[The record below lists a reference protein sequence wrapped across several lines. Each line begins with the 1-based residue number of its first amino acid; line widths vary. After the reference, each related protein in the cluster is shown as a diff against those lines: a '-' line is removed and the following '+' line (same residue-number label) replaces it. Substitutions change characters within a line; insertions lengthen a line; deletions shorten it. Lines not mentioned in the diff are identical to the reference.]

1 MYYIINTA
9 TGIYFTNFHNHPKH
23 LRTVELLFIRFPCL
37 VLDRGRGGW
46 AANRSRATA
55 GIQHHAMSLYCFLG
69 CMLRADGGCKRGVL
83 SGMGVM
89 PITHDDE
96 EDNGYGG
103 GGGGGNCIE
112 DANNSIIG
120 LGKANHCHCI
130 HHARYLP
137 SCS

>member
-1 MYYIINTA
+1 
-9 TGIYFTNFHNHPKH
+9 
-23 LRTVELLFIRFPCL
+23 
-37 VLDRGRGGW
+37 
-46 AANRSRATA
+46 
-55 GIQHHAMSLYCFLG
+55 
-69 CMLRADGGCKRGVL
+69 MLRADGGRMRWVL

-103 GGGGGNCIE
+103 GGGNCIE
-112 DANNSIIG
+112 DANDSIIR

-130 HHARYLP
+130 HCARYLP